1 MPSGAWR
8 PFELWYRS
16 SRRRLIHSINRHS
29 INALHIKI
37 NQPKKNNK
45 MKKITRYTSLFL
57 ALSILLASCSST
69 TLIQSTP
76 TQAKV
81 YLNSELVGETPYR
94 HTDSKIVGSSMVVK
108 LEKEGYKPFVTT
120 ITKDEQVDVGAI
132 IGGLFVLVPFLWTMK
147 YQPTHS
153 YELQLL
159 TGENDIK
166 PEVQPIQNSKSKV
179 DKLRELKQLLDE
191 KIITADEFEKEK
203 TKVLDMKE

>member
-1 MPSGAWR
+1 
-8 PFELWYRS
+8 
-16 SRRRLIHSINRHS
+16 
-29 INALHIKI
+29 
-37 NQPKKNNK
+37 

-69 TLIQSTP
+69 TLIQSNP

-132 IGGLFVLVPFLWTMK
+132 IGGLFVVVPFLWTMK
-147 YQPTHS
+147 YQPVHN
-153 YELQLL
+153 YELQML
-159 TGENDIK
+159 TAGNDIK
-166 PEVQPIQNSKSKV
+166 PEVQTIQNPKSKA

-203 TKVLDMKE
+203 AKVLDLKE